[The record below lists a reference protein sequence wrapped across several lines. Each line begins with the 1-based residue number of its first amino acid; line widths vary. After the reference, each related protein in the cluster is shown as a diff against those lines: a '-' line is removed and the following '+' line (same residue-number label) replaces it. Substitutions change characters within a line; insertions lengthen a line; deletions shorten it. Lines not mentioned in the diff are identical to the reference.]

1 MEELIKN
8 ELRKII
14 GEQYDGS
21 FFEPITGV
29 YNRNGEAWQLIK
41 LEQPVTSHDGK
52 TYWVVLLQKWN
63 YDPNDIKCV
72 DDSEDVFFKAVE
84 LFEKNQEMRIT
95 KMEEKIYKILEDWFD
110 KKEKFPLQ
118 KLTVEENGEIQHF
131 ENVRI
136 IGDADCWD
144 VNEFYQYM
152 VHDDKVYK
160 VYFEV
165 IPDQD
170 LDMIDY
176 EKSYKIVDVTDEFDL
191 ED

>member
-1 MEELIKN
+1 MSRTELLNKWLEEN
-8 ELRKII
+8 YGELR
-14 GEQYDGS
+14 
-21 FFEPITGV
+21 
-29 YNRNGEAWQLIK
+29 
-41 LEQPVTSHDGK
+41 
-52 TYWVVLLQKWN
+52 
-63 YDPNDIKCV
+63 
-72 DDSEDVFFKAVE
+72 
-84 LFEKNQEMRIT
+84 
-95 KMEEKIYKILEDWFD
+95 
-110 KKEKFPLQ
+110 KFPLQ

-152 VHDDKVYK
+152 VHGDKVYK

-176 EKSYKIVDVTDEFDL
+176 SKSYKIEDVTDQFDI
-191 ED
+191 DD